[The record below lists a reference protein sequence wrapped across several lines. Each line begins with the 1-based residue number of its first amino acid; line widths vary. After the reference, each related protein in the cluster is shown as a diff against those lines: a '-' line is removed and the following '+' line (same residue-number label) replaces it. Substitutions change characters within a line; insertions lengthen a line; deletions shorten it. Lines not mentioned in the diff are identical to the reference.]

1 MNFFMI
7 LSCKTSFLDVFVAK
21 GSSIVKKKIQ
31 PLWFNMGGEKERALC
46 WTRFDR

>member
-7 LSCKTSFLDVFVAK
+7 LSCKISFLDVFVAK
-21 GSSIVKKKIQ
+21 VSSIVKKKIQ